1 MKKSDRKQTDHLPLI
16 EPDRL
21 EVDPRRFPDV
31 ADLAARLR
39 FSPKDGRIWLDDQRM
54 LLIHS
59 SSMGLLC
66 QELIESLGIDRA
78 RGLITRMGYH
88 AGTRDAE
95 MARKVRPQ
103 FDLVDMFSVGPQL
116 HALEGGAQVETVQL
130 CIDVERGVYHGEFI
144 WKSSFEDEEH
154 SHHFGIAAEPRCW
167 MQIGY
172 ASGFTTA
179 FMGRPVLYR
188 EVECQSMGQPQCRIV
203 GKPVDEWVD
212 AAEDLRFLQ
221 VESFTQGLAPSA
233 LADPPKSM
241 LPGASLSAS
250 GSGYEH
256 LVGASAG
263 FNSVCHMIR
272 RVAATTATVLFLGE
286 SGVGKEVF
294 ARALHRT
301 SLRREQPFIA
311 VNCAAI
317 PEQLVESELFGV
329 QRGAYTG
336 AAQNRLGRFERA
348 HGGTLFLDEVGT
360 LSMSAQGKLLRAVQ
374 EGEIERLGDQQTRSV
389 DVRVIAATNVD
400 LRTDVKA
407 GRFREDLF
415 YRLNVFPIRIPPL
428 RERRE
433 DTPILMNYFLERFS
447 RRHGRNLPGFTARAI
462 DAMLGYNW
470 PGNVREL
477 ENVIERGII
486 LGTEGQP
493 IDVSHIFTN
502 GENVYP
508 SQYGLGRDG
517 VLAAADRLRL
527 AATRNTDGQDVRVTR
542 RVCDLLLDAAGSE
555 EDAGVSLDEIESVLL
570 KKAVQRANGNLS
582 AAARVLGITR
592 AQLVYRLKS
601 RGLGHES
608 A

>member
-1 MKKSDRKQTDHLPLI
+1 MKESGPTQTGHLPLI

-21 EVDPRRFPDV
+21 QGEPRHFPDV

-39 FSPKDGRIWLDDQRM
+39 FSPNDGRIWLDDQRM
-54 LLIHS
+54 LLMHS
-59 SSMGLLC
+59 SSMGLLRR
-66 QELIESLGIDRA
+66 ELIESLGIDRA
-78 RGLITRMGYH
+78 RGLLTRMGYH
-88 AGTRDAE
+88 AGTRDAQ

-103 FDLVDMFSVGPQL
+103 FNLGHMFSVGPQL
-116 HALEGGAQVETVQL
+116 HALEGGAQVETVRL
-130 CIDVERGVYHGEFI
+130 DLDVERGVYHGEFI
-144 WKSSFEDEEH
+144 WKSSYEDEED
-154 SHHFGIAAEPRCW
+154 SRYFGIAAEPRCW

-188 EVECQSMGQPQCRIV
+188 EVECQSLGQPHCRII
-203 GKPVDEWVD
+203 GKPVDEWTD

-221 VESFTQGLAPSA
+221 AESFTGGIAPPPFIV
-233 LADPPKSM
+233 PPKSTQQ
-241 LPGASLSAS
+241 GASAS
-250 GSGYEH
+250 MRGWEDEH

-263 FNSVCHMIR
+263 FNSVCHMIQ
-272 RVAATTATVLFLGE
+272 RVAGTSATVLLLGE

-301 SLRREQPFIA
+301 STRKDQPFVA

-329 QRGAYTG
+329 ERGAYTG
-336 AAQNRLGRFERA
+336 AGQSRLGRFERA

-360 LSMSAQGKLLRAVQ
+360 LSMSAQGKLLRALQ
-374 EGEIERLGDQQTRSV
+374 EGEIERLGDHRTRSV

-400 LRTDVKA
+400 LRADVKA

-447 RRHGRNLPGFTARAI
+447 RRHGRSMPGFTMRAI
-462 DAMLGYNW
+462 DAMLAYDW

-493 IDVSHIFTN
+493 IDVSHIFTS
-502 GENVYP
+502 GENVYQ

-517 VLAAADRLRL
+517 VLAAADRLRE
-527 AATRNTDGQDVRVTR
+527 AATKSTDSQDVRVTR
-542 RVCDLLLDAAGSE
+542 RVCDLLLDGAKSE
-555 EDAGVSLDEIESVLL
+555 EDADVSLDEIESVLL
-570 KKAVQRANGNLS
+570 RKAVQRANGNLS
-582 AAARVLGITR
+582 AAARVLRITR
-592 AQLVYRLKS
+592 AQLVYRLKT
-601 RGLGHES
+601 RGLDDDG

>member
-1 MKKSDRKQTDHLPLI
+1 MKESDLKLTDHLPLI
-16 EPDRL
+16 DPDRL
-21 EVDPRRFPDV
+21 KVDPLRFPDV
-31 ADLAARLR
+31 ADIAARLR
-39 FSPKDGRIWLDDQRM
+39 FSPSDGRIWLDDQRM

-59 SSMGLLC
+59 SAMGLLRR
-66 QELIESLGIDRA
+66 ELVESLGIDRA
-78 RGLITRMGYH
+78 RGLLTRMGYH
-88 AGTRDAE
+88 AGTRDAQ
-95 MARKVRPQ
+95 MARKVRPG
-103 FDLVDMFSVGPQL
+103 FNLVDMFSVGPQL
-116 HALEGGAQVETVQL
+116 HALEGIAQVETVRL
-130 CIDVERGVYHGEFI
+130 DIDVESGVYHGEFV
-144 WKSSFEDEEH
+144 WKSSSEDEEH
-154 SHHFGIAAEPRCW
+154 TRHFGIAAEPRCW

-212 AAEDLRFLQ
+212 AADDLRFLQ
-221 VESFTQGLAPSA
+221 VESFTQGLAPPPF
-233 LADPPKSM
+233 ADPRNSRS
-241 LPGASLSAS
+241 PGTAPSPNGVAD
-250 GSGYEH
+250 EH

-272 RVAATTATVLFLGE
+272 RVATTSATVLFLGE

-301 SLRREQPFIA
+301 SSRSEQPFIA
-311 VNCAAI
+311 VNCATI
-317 PEQLVESELFGV
+317 PEQLIESELFGV

-336 AAQNRLGRFERA
+336 AAQSRLGRFERA
-348 HGGTLFLDEVGT
+348 HCGTLFLDEVGT
-360 LSMSAQGKLLRAVQ
+360 LSVSAQGKLLRALQ
-374 EGEIERLGDQQTRSV
+374 EGEIERLGDHQTRSV

-400 LRTDVKA
+400 LHADVMA
-407 GRFREDLF
+407 GRFRQDLF

-433 DTPILMNYFLERFS
+433 DTPILMSYFLERLS
-447 RRHGRNLPGFTARAI
+447 RRHGRSMPGFTTRAI
-462 DAMLGYNW
+462 DAMLAYDW

-477 ENVIERGII
+477 ENLIERGII

-493 IDVSHIFTN
+493 IDVSHIFTS

-508 SQYGLGRDG
+508 SLYGLDRDG
-517 VLAAADRLRL
+517 VLAAANRLRQ
-527 AATRNTDGQDVRVTR
+527 AAIHDTDGQDVRVTR
-542 RVCDLLLDAAGSE
+542 RVCDLLLDASGFE

-601 RGLGHES
+601 RGFSDDS

>member
-1 MKKSDRKQTDHLPLI
+1 MKESERKQTGHLPLI
-16 EPDRL
+16 EADRL
-21 EVDPRRFPDV
+21 EVDPQRFPDV

-39 FSPKDGRIWLDDQRM
+39 FSPNDGRIWLDDQRM

-59 SSMGLLC
+59 SSMGLLRR
-66 QELIESLGIDRA
+66 ELIESLGVNRA
-78 RGLITRMGYH
+78 RGLLTRMGYH
-88 AGTRDAE
+88 AGTRDAQ

-103 FDLVDMFSVGPQL
+103 FNLGDMFSVGPQL
-116 HALEGGAQVETVQL
+116 HALEGGAQVETIKL
-130 CIDVERGVYHGEFI
+130 EMDVERGVYHGEFI
-144 WKSSFEDEEH
+144 WKSSCEDEEH
-154 SHHFGIAAEPRCW
+154 SRYFGIAAEPRCW

-188 EVECQSMGQPQCRIV
+188 EVECQSMGQPHCRIV
-203 GKPVDEWVD
+203 GKPVDDWAD

-221 VESFTQGLAPSA
+221 AESFTEGIAPH
-233 LADPPKSM
+233 PFVETPKSARQ
-241 LPGASLSAS
+241 GASASAS
-250 GSGYEH
+250 DADDEH

-263 FNSVCHMIR
+263 FNSVCHMIQ
-272 RVAATTATVLFLGE
+272 RVAATSATVLFLGE

-301 SLRREQPFIA
+301 SGRRDQAFIA

-329 QRGAYTG
+329 ERGAYTG
-336 AAQNRLGRFERA
+336 AGQSRLGRFERA

-360 LSMSAQGKLLRAVQ
+360 LSMSAQGKLLRALQ
-374 EGEIERLGDQQTRSV
+374 EGEVERLGDHQTRKV

-400 LRTDVKA
+400 LRSDVKA

-447 RRHGRNLPGFTARAI
+447 RRHGRSLPGFTTRAI
-462 DAMLGYNW
+462 DAMLAYNW

-477 ENVIERGII
+477 ENVIERGVI

-493 IDVSHIFTN
+493 IDVSHIFTS

-508 SQYGLGRDG
+508 SQYGVGRDG
-517 VLAAADRLRL
+517 VLAAEDRLRQ
-527 AATRNTDGQDVRVTR
+527 AAARNTDRQDVRVTR
-542 RVCDLLLDAAGSE
+542 RVCDLLLDGAKSE
-555 EDAGVSLDEIESVLL
+555 EDTGVSLDEIESVLL

-582 AAARVLGITR
+582 AAARLLGITR
-592 AQLVYRLKS
+592 PQLVYRLKT
-601 RGLGHES
+601 RGLS
-608 A
+608 NDDA